1 MLTVPWLTAPRLT
14 ARETAA
20 LILVAVSLLFFRVF
34 RDRCLLA
41 WAAAWVAYGAFL
53 WATGLGELHAAP
65 KSIAAF
71 AQADFVLAMGLFAAA
86 ALISAQARRALTA
99 VVAISWVLLVCAA
112 MRPLYFP
119 DSLDSLYFLDSKT
132 LGLGLD
138 VACRLIA
145 AGAAIQLVRN
155 RFGRIGLGPFLLGAG
170 LLTLNLHWPPFTSH
184 IPSEGYLL
192 AEVLFGSSILLVVL
206 DDSRLRTRRLAVLN
220 ELTVT
225 IARGQNH
232 APMMQT
238 ALEKLKAVVGAK
250 AAWFQLMESD
260 HLIPTQHV
268 GLSPEFLRAM
278 GQTGTAQTA
287 PGQTGPGQTGTDE
300 AHARVLR
307 ENRAAVMQLSDMS
320 EPEREQLRKYAI
332 HQVLLLPVLGKKSVI
347 GMLSLGC
354 SGSRHHSQEELEF
367 LETAAQKLGIAVENL
382 RLLEQVLRSQH
393 QWMNT
398 FDSIQDLILAHDA
411 DFRILKTNQ
420 ALLQRLEKAPAD
432 VLGNLCQ
439 EVLPQRH
446 AWSGCPYCERGSGLT
461 EGMDPCFG
469 GQSVIS
475 TSSYAEQG
483 GQQKGTIHVVHDTTA
498 RQAAEEKYR
507 MLFEQAQEG
516 VYVATPDGDLLDCND
531 AFVTM
536 LGYSSR
542 DELMALDMRS
552 VLQPVAE
559 EREAFRKEIEAHNYV
574 RNCEITVRRKDGTLL
589 TVAQSC
595 FATRDPDGNIERYQ
609 GFVLDITERKR
620 SEDEM
625 RRRNRELNALNA
637 MAVIATQ
644 SFDLDE
650 ILNLTLRQVIS
661 LFGAETGSVYLA
673 VEADGAYRRR
683 AGWGPRSEARVRMAE
698 VVFPEGL
705 GDLVMRSRTE
715 VVTQDFLPHLPP
727 ALVEFVCADRLPYWI
742 WVVLWSKEKPL
753 GIMGIASK
761 EDRHYSTNDEN
772 LLVAIS
778 RQLATTVEK
787 VQLYEETCRAYEDL
801 RRAQEQLL
809 QSEKMSAVGQL
820 ISGVAHELNNPLTAI
835 LGYAQLLEGEG
846 LAHPSSDYVRKLFKQ
861 AQRTHRVVQN
871 LLSFARQRKPQKE
884 QVDLRKVL
892 EESLTLR
899 EYDLKVNNVSLEREI
914 PGDLPSVVADPHQLE
929 QVFLNI
935 INNALDA
942 MVESCGEGSPSGVLK
957 VRVFKK
963 DAFVCVE
970 FDDCGPG
977 IKDPNRIFD
986 PFYTTKSVGKGTG
999 LGLSICYGIVKEH
1012 GGEIAARNREEG
1024 GATIGATIE
1033 VRLLAS
1039 EKPALPE
1046 APAPARRE
1054 SPLAGRVLLVEDEE
1068 AVLEFER
1075 DVLVGAGAEVTTSM
1089 SLEDTQKQLRNGSFD
1104 VIVMNGRMPGECS
1117 AQEMYEW
1124 IARNCPGLEKG
1135 LLLTFSTVT
1144 DAQTRSFLQG
1154 KGVPSLAKPFE
1165 VADLISQVRGLSQRE
1180 GKPATETKENNEK
1193 AYMAGAG
1200 A

>member
-1 MLTVPWLTAPRLT
+1 MDPAGLFGNSLGVLTGPWLT

-20 LILVAVSLLFFRVF
+20 LIVVVVSLLFFRVF
-34 RDRCLLA
+34 RERCLLVWGA
-41 WAAAWVAYGAFL
+41 GWIAYGAFL
-53 WATGLGELHAAP
+53 WVAGAGELHGAS
-65 KSIAAF
+65 KSMAAF

-86 ALISAQARRALTA
+86 ALLSAQARRALTVLVA
-99 VVAISWVLLVCAA
+99 VSWVLMVCAA
-112 MRPLYFP
+112 MRPMYFP
-119 DSLDSLYFLDSKT
+119 DAKA
-132 LGLGLD
+132 LGLGLE
-138 VACRLIA
+138 VSCRLIA
-145 AGAAIQLVRN
+145 AGAAVELLRY
-155 RFGRIGLGPFLLGAG
+155 RFGRIGPGPFLFGAG
-170 LLTLNLHWPPFTSH
+170 LLTLNLNWPKFTSH
-184 IPSEGYLL
+184 IPSEGYLF
-192 AEVLFGSSILLVVL
+192 AEVLFGASILLMVL

-250 AAWFQLMESD
+250 AAWFQLMEGD
-260 HLIPTQHV
+260 RLVPTQHA
-268 GLSPEFLRAM
+268 GLSPEFLRALGQAGM
-278 GQTGTAQTA
+278 GQA
-287 PGQTGPGQTGTDE
+287 GTDE
-300 AHARVLR
+300 TRTRVLQ
-307 ENRAAVMQLSDMS
+307 ENRAVVMKLPEMS
-320 EPEREQLRKYAI
+320 EPERQQLEK
-332 HQVLLLPVLGKKSVI
+332 HGVHHVVLLPVLGKKTVI

-354 SGSRHHSQEELEF
+354 SGSPRHTREELEF
-367 LETAAQKLGIAVENL
+367 LESAAQKLGIAVENL
-382 RLLEQVLRSQH
+382 RLLEQVLRSQR

-398 FDSIQDLILAHDA
+398 FDSIQDLILAHDT

-420 ALLQRLEKAPAD
+420 ALLQRLEQAPAD
-432 VLGNLCQ
+432 VLGHLCE
-439 EVLPQRH
+439 EVLPQKR

-461 EGMDPCFG
+461 EGMDACFG
-469 GQSVIS
+469 GQSVVS

-483 GQQKGTIHVVHDTTA
+483 GQQRGTIHVVHDTTA
-498 RQAAEEKYR
+498 RQVAEEKYR

-516 VYVATPDGDLLDCND
+516 VFVATPDGKLLDCND

-536 LGYSSR
+536 LGYGSR
-542 DELMALDMRS
+542 DELMALDMGS
-552 VLQPVAE
+552 VLHGVAE

-574 RNCEITVRRKDGTLL
+574 RNFEITVRRKDGTLL
-589 TVAQSC
+589 AVAQSC
-595 FATRDPDGNIERYQ
+595 FATRDSSGQIERYQ
-609 GFVLDITERKR
+609 GFVLDVTEKKR

-673 VEADGAYRRR
+673 AEPEGTYRRR

-705 GDLVMRSRTE
+705 GDLVMRSRAE
-715 VVTQDFLPHLPP
+715 VVTQDFLPHLP
-727 ALVEFVCADRLPYWI
+727 AAVVEFICADRLPYWI
-742 WVVLWSKEKPL
+742 WVVLWSKDKPI

-761 EDRHYSTNDEN
+761 EDRHYSSNDEN

-778 RQLATTVEK
+778 RQLATTIEK

-801 RRAQEQLL
+801 RRTQEQLL

-835 LGYAQLLEGEG
+835 LGYAQLLEGAG
-846 LAHPSSDYVRKLFKQ
+846 LDPRSADYVRKLFKQ

-871 LLSFARQRKPQKE
+871 LLSFARQRKPQKQE
-884 QVDLRKVL
+884 VDLRKVL

-914 PGDLPSVVADPHQLE
+914 PDDLPSVVADPHQLE
-929 QVFLNI
+929 QVFLNV

-942 MVESCGEGSPSGVLK
+942 MVESSGSGVLK

-963 DAFVCVE
+963 DAYVCVE
-970 FDDCGPG
+970 FDDSGPG
-977 IKDPNRIFD
+977 IKDPSRIFD

-1012 GGEIAARNREEG
+1012 GGEIVARNRDEG
-1024 GATIGATIE
+1024 GATIAI
-1033 VRLLAS
+1033 RLLAS
-1039 EKPALPE
+1039 EKPPLPE
-1046 APAPARRE
+1046 TVAPTRRE
-1054 SPLAGRVLLVEDEE
+1054 SLLAGRMLLVEDEE

-1089 SLEDTQKQLRNGSFD
+1089 SVEDTQEKLRNGSFD
-1104 VIVMNGRMPGECS
+1104 VIVMNGRMPGGCS
-1117 AQEMYEW
+1117 AREMYEW
-1124 IARNCPGLEKG
+1124 IAKNCPGMEKG

-1144 DAQTRSFLQG
+1144 DAETRSFLHEH
-1154 KGVPSLAKPFE
+1154 GVPSLAKPFE
-1165 VADLISQVRGLSQRE
+1165 VADLISQVRVLAQRE
-1180 GKPATETKENNEK
+1180 GKPAAKDTDKSEK
-1193 AYMAGAG
+1193 KASMASAG
-1200 A
+1200 S

>member
-1 MLTVPWLTAPRLT
+1 MDPAGLFGNSLGVLTGPWLT

-20 LILVAVSLLFFRVF
+20 LIVVVVSLLFFRVF
-34 RDRCLLA
+34 RERCLLA
-41 WAAAWVAYGAFL
+41 WGAGWIAYGAFL
-53 WATGLGELHAAP
+53 WVAGAGELHGAS
-65 KSIAAF
+65 KSMAAF
-71 AQADFVLAMGLFAAA
+71 AQADFVLAMALFAAA
-86 ALISAQARRALTA
+86 ALMAAQARRALTA
-99 VVAISWVLLVCAA
+99 VVAVSWVLMVCAV

-119 DSLDSLYFLDSKT
+119 DSKA
-132 LGLGLD
+132 LGLGLEIS
-138 VACRLIA
+138 CRLIA
-145 AGAAIQLVRN
+145 AGAAVELLRY
-155 RFGRIGLGPFLLGAG
+155 RFGRIGPGPFLFGAG
-170 LLTLNLHWPPFTSH
+170 LLTLNLNWPRFTSH
-184 IPSEGYLL
+184 IPSEGYLF
-192 AEVLFGSSILLVVL
+192 AEVLFGSSILLMVL
-206 DDSRLRTRRLAVLN
+206 DDSRLRTRRLSVLN

-250 AAWFQLMESD
+250 AAWFQLMEGD
-260 HLIPTQHV
+260 RLVPTQHV
-268 GLSPEFLRAM
+268 GLSPEFLRALGQGM
-278 GQTGTAQTA
+278 GQA
-287 PGQTGPGQTGTDE
+287 GTDE
-300 AHARVLR
+300 TQARVLQ
-307 ENRAAVMQLSDMS
+307 ENRVAVMTASDMS
-320 EPEREQLRKYAI
+320 EPEREQLGKHGI
-332 HQVLLLPVLGKKSVI
+332 HHVLLLPVRGKKTVI
-347 GMLSLGC
+347 GMVSLGC
-354 SGSRHHSQEELEF
+354 SGSLHHTNEELEF

-382 RLLEQVLRSQH
+382 RLLEQVLRSQR

-420 ALLQRLEKAPAD
+420 ALLQRLEQAPAD
-432 VLGNLCQ
+432 VLGHLCE
-439 EVLPQRH
+439 EVLPQKG

-461 EGMDPCFG
+461 EGMDACFG
-469 GQSVIS
+469 GQSVVS

-498 RQAAEEKYR
+498 RQVAEEKYR

-516 VYVATPDGDLLDCND
+516 VFVATPDGKLLDCND

-536 LGYSSR
+536 LGYGSR
-542 DELMALDMRS
+542 DELMALDMGS
-552 VLQPVAE
+552 VLHGVAE

-574 RNCEITVRRKDGTLL
+574 RNLEITVRRKDGTLL
-589 TVAQSC
+589 VVAQSC
-595 FATRDPDGNIERYQ
+595 FATRDSGGQIERYQ
-609 GFVLDITERKR
+609 GFVLDITEKKR

-673 VEADGAYRRR
+673 AEPEGTYRRR

-705 GDLVMRSRTE
+705 GDLVMRSRAE
-715 VVTQDFLPHLPP
+715 VVTQDFLPHLP
-727 ALVEFVCADRLPYWI
+727 AAVVEFICADRLPYWI
-742 WVVLWSKEKPL
+742 WVVLWSKDKPI

-761 EDRHYSTNDEN
+761 EDRHYSSNDEN

-778 RQLATTVEK
+778 RQLATTIEK

-801 RRAQEQLL
+801 RRTQEQLL

-835 LGYAQLLEGEG
+835 LGYAQLLEGAG
-846 LAHPSSDYVRKLFKQ
+846 LEPRSADYVRKLFKQ

-871 LLSFARQRKPQKE
+871 LLSFARQRKPQKQE
-884 QVDLRKVL
+884 VDLRKVL

-914 PGDLPSVVADPHQLE
+914 PDDLPSVVADPHQLE
-929 QVFLNI
+929 QVFLNV

-942 MVESCGEGSPSGVLK
+942 MVEGSSSGVLR

-963 DAFVCVE
+963 DAYVCVE
-970 FDDCGPG
+970 FDDSGPG
-977 IKDPNRIFD
+977 IKDPSRIFD

-1012 GGEIAARNREEG
+1012 GGEIVARNRDEG
-1024 GATIGATIE
+1024 GATIAI
-1033 VRLLAS
+1033 RLLAS

-1046 APAPARRE
+1046 TVAPTRRE
-1054 SPLAGRVLLVEDEE
+1054 SLLAGRVLLVEDEE

-1075 DVLVGAGAEVTTSM
+1075 DVLVGAGADVTTSM
-1089 SLEDTQKQLRNGSFD
+1089 SVEDTQQRLRNGSFD
-1104 VIVMNGRMPGECS
+1104 VIVMNGRMPGGCS
-1117 AQEMYEW
+1117 AREMYEW
-1124 IARNCPGLEKG
+1124 VAQNCPGMEKG

-1144 DAQTRSFLQG
+1144 DAETRSFLHEH
-1154 KGVPSLAKPFE
+1154 GVPSLAKPFE
-1165 VADLISQVRGLSQRE
+1165 VADLISQVRVLAQRE
-1180 GKPATETKENNEK
+1180 GNPAMKTNNKNEEK
-1193 AYMAGAG
+1193 AFMANAG
-1200 A
+1200 S

>member
-1 MLTVPWLTAPRLT
+1 MDPAGLFGNSLGVLTGPWLT

-20 LILVAVSLLFFRVF
+20 LIVVVVSLLFFRVF
-34 RDRCLLA
+34 RERCLLA
-41 WAAAWVAYGAFL
+41 WGAGWIAYGAFL
-53 WATGLGELHAAP
+53 WVAGAGELHGVP
-65 KSIAAF
+65 KSMAAF
-71 AQADFVLAMGLFAAA
+71 AQADFVLAMTLFGVA
-86 ALISAQARRALTA
+86 ALMSAQARRALTA
-99 VVAISWVLLVCAA
+99 LVAVSWVLMVCAA

-119 DSLDSLYFLDSKT
+119 DSKA
-132 LGLGLD
+132 LGLGLE
-138 VACRLIA
+138 VSCRLIA
-145 AGAAIQLVRN
+145 AGAAVELLRY
-155 RFGRIGLGPFLLGAG
+155 RFGRIGPGPFLFGAG
-170 LLTLNLHWPPFTSH
+170 LLTLNLNWPKFTSH
-184 IPSEGYLL
+184 IPSEGYLF
-192 AEVLFGSSILLVVL
+192 AEVLFGSSILLMVL

-250 AAWFQLMESD
+250 AAWFHLMEGD
-260 HLIPTQHV
+260 RLVPTQHA
-268 GLSPEFLRAM
+268 GLSPEFLRTL
-278 GQTGTAQTA
+278 GQAGMRQA
-287 PGQTGPGQTGTDE
+287 GTDE
-300 AHARVLR
+300 TQARVLQ
-307 ENRAAVMQLSDMS
+307 ENRVAVMTASEMS
-320 EPEREQLRKYAI
+320 EPEREQLGKHGI
-332 HQVLLLPVLGKKSVI
+332 HHVLLLPVRGKKTVI

-354 SGSRHHSQEELEF
+354 SGSRRHTQEELEF

-382 RLLEQVLRSQH
+382 RLLEQVLRSQR

-420 ALLQRLEKAPAD
+420 ALLQRLEQAPAD
-432 VLGNLCQ
+432 VLGHFCE
-439 EVLPQRH
+439 EVLPQKG

-461 EGMDPCFG
+461 EGMDACFG
-469 GQSVIS
+469 GQSVVS

-498 RQAAEEKYR
+498 RQVAEEKYR

-516 VYVATPDGDLLDCND
+516 VFVATPDGKLLDCND

-536 LGYSSR
+536 LGYGSR
-542 DELMALDMRS
+542 DELMALDMGS
-552 VLQPVAE
+552 VLHGVAE
-559 EREAFRKEIEAHNYV
+559 ERDAFRKEIEAHNYV
-574 RNCEITVRRKDGTLL
+574 RNFEITVRRKDDTLL
-589 TVAQSC
+589 AVAQSC
-595 FATRDPDGNIERYQ
+595 FATRDSGGQIERYQ
-609 GFVLDITERKR
+609 GFVLDITEKKR

-673 VEADGAYRRR
+673 AEPEGTYRRR

-698 VVFPEGL
+698 VGFPEGL
-705 GDLVMRSRTE
+705 GDLVMRSRAE
-715 VVTQDFLPHLPP
+715 VVTQDFLPHLP
-727 ALVEFVCADRLPYWI
+727 AAVVEFICADRLPYWI
-742 WVVLWSKEKPL
+742 WVVLWSKDKPI

-761 EDRHYSTNDEN
+761 EDRHYSSNDEN

-778 RQLATTVEK
+778 RQLATTIEK

-801 RRAQEQLL
+801 RRTQEQLL

-835 LGYAQLLEGEG
+835 LGYAQLLEGAG
-846 LAHPSSDYVRKLFKQ
+846 LDPRSADYVRKLFKQ

-871 LLSFARQRKPQKE
+871 LLSFARQRKPQKQE
-884 QVDLRKVL
+884 VDLRKVL

-914 PGDLPSVVADPHQLE
+914 PDDLPSVVADPHQLE
-929 QVFLNI
+929 QVFLNV

-942 MVESCGEGSPSGVLK
+942 MVEGSGSGVLK

-963 DAFVCVE
+963 DAYVCVE
-970 FDDCGPG
+970 FDDSGPG

-1012 GGEIAARNREEG
+1012 GGEIVARNREEG
-1024 GATIGATIE
+1024 GATIAI
-1033 VRLLAS
+1033 RLLAS
-1039 EKPALPE
+1039 EKPPLPE
-1046 APAPARRE
+1046 TVAPTRRE
-1054 SPLAGRVLLVEDEE
+1054 SLLAGRVLLVEDEE

-1089 SLEDTQKQLRNGSFD
+1089 SVEDTQEKLRNGSFD
-1104 VIVMNGRMPGECS
+1104 VIVMNGRMPGGCT
-1117 AQEMYEW
+1117 AREMYEW
-1124 IARNCPGLEKG
+1124 IAQNRPGLEKG

-1144 DAQTRSFLQG
+1144 DAETRSFLHEH
-1154 KGVPSLAKPFE
+1154 GVPSLAKPFE
-1165 VADLISQVRGLSQRE
+1165 VADLISQVRVLAQRE
-1180 GKPATETKENNEK
+1180 GNPAMKTNNKNEEK
-1193 AYMAGAG
+1193 ASMASAG
-1200 A
+1200 S

>member
-1 MLTVPWLTAPRLT
+1 MDPAGLFGNSLAVLTGPWLT

-20 LILVAVSLLFFRVF
+20 LIVVVVSLLFFRVF
-34 RDRCLLA
+34 RERCLLA
-41 WAAAWVAYGAFL
+41 WGAGWIAYGAFL
-53 WATGLGELHAAP
+53 WVAGAGELHGVS
-65 KSIAAF
+65 KSMAAF
-71 AQADFVLAMGLFAAA
+71 AQADFVLAISLFGVA
-86 ALISAQARRALTA
+86 ALMSAQARRALTA
-99 VVAISWVLLVCAA
+99 LVAVSWVLMVCAA

-119 DSLDSLYFLDSKT
+119 DSKA
-132 LGLGLD
+132 LGLGLE
-138 VACRLIA
+138 VSCRLIA
-145 AGAAIQLVRN
+145 AGAAVELLRY
-155 RFGRIGLGPFLLGAG
+155 RFGRIGPGPFLFGAG
-170 LLTLNLHWPPFTSH
+170 LLTLNLNWPKFTSH
-184 IPSEGYLL
+184 IPSEGYLF
-192 AEVLFGSSILLVVL
+192 AEVLFGSSILLMVL

-250 AAWFQLMESD
+250 AAWFHLMEGD
-260 HLIPTQHV
+260 RLVPTQHA
-268 GLSPEFLRAM
+268 GLSPELLRTLGQAGM
-278 GQTGTAQTA
+278 GQA
-287 PGQTGPGQTGTDE
+287 GTDE
-300 AHARVLR
+300 TQARVLQ
-307 ENRAAVMQLSDMS
+307 ENRVAVMTASEMS
-320 EPEREQLRKYAI
+320 EPEREQLGKHGI
-332 HQVLLLPVLGKKSVI
+332 HQVLLLPVRGKKTVI

-354 SGSRHHSQEELEF
+354 SGSRRHTQEELEF

-382 RLLEQVLRSQH
+382 RLLEQVLRSQR

-420 ALLQRLEKAPAD
+420 ALLQRLEQAPAD
-432 VLGNLCQ
+432 VLGHFCE
-439 EVLPQRH
+439 EVLPQKG

-461 EGMDPCFG
+461 EGMDACFG
-469 GQSVIS
+469 GQSVVS

-498 RQAAEEKYR
+498 RQVAEEKYR

-516 VYVATPDGDLLDCND
+516 VFVATPDGNLLDCND

-536 LGYSSR
+536 LGYGSR
-542 DELMALDMRS
+542 DELMALDMGS
-552 VLQPVAE
+552 VLHGVAE
-559 EREAFRKEIEAHNYV
+559 ERDAFRKEIEAHNYV
-574 RNCEITVRRKDGTLL
+574 RNFEITVRRKDGTLVA
-589 TVAQSC
+589 VAQSC
-595 FATRDPDGNIERYQ
+595 FATRDSGGQIERYQ
-609 GFVLDITERKR
+609 GFVLDITEKKR

-673 VEADGAYRRR
+673 AEPEGTYRRR

-705 GDLVMRSRTE
+705 GDLVMRSRAE
-715 VVTQDFLPHLPP
+715 VVTQDFLPHLP
-727 ALVEFVCADRLPYWI
+727 AAVVEFICADRLPYWI
-742 WVVLWSKEKPL
+742 WVVLWSKDKPI

-761 EDRHYSTNDEN
+761 EDRHYSSNDEN

-778 RQLATTVEK
+778 RQLATTIEK

-801 RRAQEQLL
+801 RRTQEQLL

-835 LGYAQLLEGEG
+835 LGYAQLLEGAG
-846 LAHPSSDYVRKLFKQ
+846 LDPRSADYVRKLFKQ

-871 LLSFARQRKPQKE
+871 LLSFARQRKPQKQE
-884 QVDLRKVL
+884 VDLRKVL

-914 PGDLPSVVADPHQLE
+914 PDDLPSVVADPHQLE
-929 QVFLNI
+929 QVFLNV

-942 MVESCGEGSPSGVLK
+942 MVEGSGSGVLK

-963 DAFVCVE
+963 DAYVCVE
-970 FDDCGPG
+970 FDDSGPG
-977 IKDPNRIFD
+977 IKDPSRIFD

-1012 GGEIAARNREEG
+1012 GGEIVARNRDEG
-1024 GATIGATIE
+1024 GATIA

-1039 EKPALPE
+1039 EKPPLPE
-1046 APAPARRE
+1046 TVAPTRRE
-1054 SPLAGRVLLVEDEE
+1054 SLLAGRVLLVEDEE

-1089 SLEDTQKQLRNGSFD
+1089 SVEDTQEKLRNGSFD
-1104 VIVMNGRMPGECS
+1104 VIVMNGRMPGGCT
-1117 AQEMYEW
+1117 AREMYEW
-1124 IARNCPGLEKG
+1124 IAQNRPGLEKG

-1144 DAQTRSFLQG
+1144 DAETRSFLHEH
-1154 KGVPSLAKPFE
+1154 GVPSLAKPFE
-1165 VADLISQVRGLSQRE
+1165 VADLISQVRVLAQRE
-1180 GKPATETKENNEK
+1180 GNPAMKTNSKNEEK
-1193 AYMAGAG
+1193 SSMASAG
-1200 A
+1200 S